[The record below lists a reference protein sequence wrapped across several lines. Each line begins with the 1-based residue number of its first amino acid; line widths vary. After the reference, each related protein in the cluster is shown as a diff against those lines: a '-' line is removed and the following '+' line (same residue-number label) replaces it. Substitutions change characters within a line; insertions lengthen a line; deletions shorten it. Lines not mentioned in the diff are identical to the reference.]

1 MKIDKKII
9 GPELNMLLSELY
21 GKQLHY
27 EISIKFVDYQKT
39 LLKIINTVEKAI
51 KENISDT
58 DEYHKKV
65 LFNRIESI
73 KSSNKSTQK
82 RKETFEQSIIAQLF
96 EIIFLLMGELPNN
109 IGRSLD
115 GKKELTNSHHWI
127 LNRYRNI
134 VYTQSYA
141 QKKNLIFDYYSLGA
155 NSNSKI
161 KKNYLS
167 KKYIEFKQSDRHFI
181 SWFKTEHPVEYIS
194 IF

>member
-1 MKIDKKII
+1 MKIEEKVI

-27 EISIKFVDYQKT
+27 EISIKFSDYQKI

-58 DEYHKKV
+58 DEYHKKE
-65 LFNRIESI
+65 LFTRIERI
-73 KSSNKSTQK
+73 KSSNKSTQR
-82 RKETFEQSIIAQLF
+82 RKESFEQSIITQLF
-96 EIIFLLMGELPNN
+96 EIILLLIGDLPNN

-115 GKKELTNSHHWI
+115 GEKELTNSHHWI
-127 LNRYRNI
+127 LSRYRNI
-134 VYTQSYA
+134 VYTQSYT
-141 QKKNLIFDYYSLGA
+141 QKKNLIFDYYSLSA

-161 KKNYLS
+161 KKDYLS
-167 KKYIEFKQSDRHFI
+167 KKYIEFRQNDRNFI
-181 SWFKTEHPVEYIS
+181 SWFKTEHPNEYIS